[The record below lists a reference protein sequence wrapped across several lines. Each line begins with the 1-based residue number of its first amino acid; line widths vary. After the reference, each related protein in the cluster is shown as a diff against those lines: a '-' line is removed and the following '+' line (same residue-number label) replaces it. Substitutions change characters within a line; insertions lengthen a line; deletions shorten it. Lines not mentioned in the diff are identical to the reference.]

1 MFWALRGGG
10 GGTYGVVTSATY
22 KTYPTLSLTNAVL
35 TARFTSPDIAQDV
48 TTEFIKFHPIFS
60 DAGWSAY
67 ADLSNS
73 SFLAS
78 LVTLNSAW
86 ADASLAFFSFVQ
98 YVEKA
103 TGGQVQL
110 NITSFTSFYEFFLA
124 TNAKNER
131 TTGTQV
137 EMASRLLSRSL
148 AENDPAKAAKIL
160 LSVNVENKLH
170 MA

>member
-22 KTYPTLSLTNAVL
+22 KTYPTISLTSAVL
-35 TARFTSPDIAQDV
+35 TAKLTSPDIAQDV

-60 DAGWSAY
+60 DAGWCAY
-67 ADLSNS
+67 VDLTDS
-73 SFLAS
+73 SFSVRIVAPN
-78 LVTLNSAW
+78 TTW
-86 ADASLAFFSFVQ
+86 ADANSTFFSFVQ
-98 YVEKA
+98 YVEEA
-103 TGGQVQL
+103 TGGQVYL
-110 NITSFTSFYEFFLA
+110 DITPFASFYEFILA
-124 TNAKNER
+124 TTDGNEK

-137 EMASRLLSRSL
+137 EMASRLLPRSL

-160 LSVNVENKLH
+160 LSFGEPGVH